1 MKAICTIPNCGKG
14 APVDQAFCLDHR
26 DKSAS
31 PVITIIDLDR
41 IAAGD
46 LYLKDQGEPYSPHDM
61 RVRND
66 FLTGENDDWD
76 SVRILAAHRQAAYA
90 AGVAAE
96 RERAIKTAH
105 TVAESY
111 QEPVQSDYDMRQ
123 GAMDVAA
130 ALEKA
135 SIAAA
140 TEGGAG

>member
-1 MKAICTIPNCGKG
+1 MKVICTIPNCGKG

-31 PVITIIDLDR
+31 PIITIIDLDR

-76 SVRILAAHRQAAYA
+76 SVRILAAHRQSAYA

-96 RERAIKTAH
+96 RERIDSVVAKYEPAARWSNELNIGIGE
-105 TVAESY
+105 TVRNEI
-111 QEPVQSDYDMRQ
+111 R
-123 GAMDVAA
+123 AA
-130 ALEKA
+130 
-135 SIAAA
+135 IAAA
-140 TEGGAG
+140 GGE